1 MKRFIGILQFLTR
14 IPIKIDI
21 GFDEDFHKTMCYFP
35 LVGFVLGILYFLI
48 AVISLMFFDIDIS
61 SINVLVGTVV
71 LTGGLHLDGVGD
83 TFDGIYSYRDKD
95 RILEIMK
102 DSRLGTNA
110 LLSILF
116 LVLIKLSLISAI
128 IKSGNLY
135 NLIYMPV
142 FARMALV
149 IACYKTKTPREKGM
163 GNIFIGKSNLKMIL
177 SGITYI
183 VLLILF
189 VNKIIFTLNILDIAK
204 VILFIPIMIVLTRL
218 FVKYIYSKID
228 GITGD
233 ILGCTS
239 ELMEVIYLLYIYLIF
254 TLK

>member
-14 IPIKIDI
+14 IPVKMNV
-21 GFDEDFHKTMCYFP
+21 GFDEEFHKTMFYFP

-48 AVISLMFFDIDIS
+48 AIVSLIFFDIDIT

-110 LLSILF
+110 LLAILF
-116 LVLIKLSLISAI
+116 LILIKLSLISAI
-128 IKSGNLY
+128 IESGELY

-149 IACYKTKTPREKGM
+149 VACYKTKTPREKGM
-163 GNIFIGKSNLKMIL
+163 GNIFIGKSNLKMIVT
-177 SGITYI
+177 GISYSL
-183 VLLILF
+183 LLILLLSSMLF
-189 VNKIIFTLNILDIAK
+189 TVNSIDIFK
-204 VILFIPIMIVLTRL
+204 VILFIPIMIVLTKL

-239 ELMEVIYLLYIYLIF
+239 EMMEVVYLIYIYLIF
-254 TLK
+254 NLK

>member
-14 IPIKIDI
+14 IPIRVDI
-21 GFDEDFHKTMCYFP
+21 GFDDEFHKTMYYFP
-35 LVGFVLGILYFLI
+35 LVGFVLGFLYFTIGL
-48 AVISLMFFDIDIS
+48 VSSFVFDSYIT
-61 SINVLVGTVV
+61 SINVLIATVI

-110 LLSILF
+110 MLSVLF
-116 LVLIKLSLISAI
+116 LILMKLGLVYAI
-128 IKSGNLY
+128 VESGQLY
-135 NLIYMPV
+135 NLIFMPV
-142 FARMALV
+142 FARMAIV
-149 IACYKTKTPREKGM
+149 VACYKSITPREKGM
-163 GNIFIGKSNLKMIL
+163 GNVFIGKPTLKMIL
-177 SGITYI
+177 IGIVYTAI
-183 VLLILF
+183 LIISIGTMLF
-189 VNKIIFTLNILDIAK
+189 NLNSIDLTKI
-204 VILFIPIMIVLTRL
+204 ILFIPVMIILSRS

-239 ELMEVIYLLYIYLIF
+239 ELMEVMYLIYIYLVF
-254 TLK
+254 KLK

>member
-14 IPIKIDI
+14 IPIKMNI
-21 GFDEDFHKTMCYFP
+21 GFDDEFHKTMFYFP
-35 LVGFVLGILYFLI
+35 LVGFVLGILYFII
-48 AVISLMFFDIDIS
+48 AIISLIFFDIDIA

-110 LLSILF
+110 LLAILF

-149 IACYKTKTPREKGM
+149 ISCYKTKTPREKGM
-163 GNIFIGKSNLKMIL
+163 GNIFIGKSNLNMIL
-177 SGITYI
+177 IGITYV
-183 VLLILF
+183 VLLILIL
-189 VNKIIFTLNILDIAK
+189 NNLLFTTTILDTVK

-239 ELMEVIYLLYIYLIF
+239 EIMEVAYLLYIYLIF

>member
-14 IPIKIDI
+14 IPIKMNI
-21 GFDEDFHKTMCYFP
+21 GFDYEFHKTMFYFP
-35 LVGFVLGILYFLI
+35 LVGFVLGILYFII
-48 AVISLMFFDIDIS
+48 AIISLIFFDIDIA

-110 LLSILF
+110 LLAILF

-149 IACYKTKTPREKGM
+149 ISCYKTKTPREKGM
-163 GNIFIGKSNLKMIL
+163 GNIFIGKSNLNMIL
-177 SGITYI
+177 IGITYV
-183 VLLILF
+183 VLLILIL
-189 VNKIIFTLNILDIAK
+189 NNLLFTTTILDTVK

-239 ELMEVIYLLYIYLIF
+239 EIMEVAYLLYIYLIF

>member
-14 IPIKIDI
+14 IPIKMNI
-21 GFDEDFHKTMCYFP
+21 GFDDEFHKTMFYFP
-35 LVGFVLGILYFLI
+35 LVGFVLGFLYFII
-48 AVISLMFFDIDIS
+48 AVISLMVFDIDITA
-61 SINVLVGTVV
+61 INVLVGTVV

-110 LLSILF
+110 LLAILF
-116 LVLIKLSLISAI
+116 LVLIKLGLMSAI
-128 IKSGNLY
+128 LKSGMLY

-149 IACYKTKTPREKGM
+149 VACYKATTPREKGM
-163 GNIFIGKSNLKMIL
+163 GNIFIGKSDLKMI
-177 SGITYI
+177 SIGILYT
-183 VLLILF
+183 LILILILS
-189 VNKIIFTLNILDIAK
+189 NTLFTISSISIVK
-204 VILFIPIMIVLTRL
+204 VILFIPVMIIVTRL
-218 FVKYIYSKID
+218 FVRYIYSKID

-239 ELMEVIYLLYIYLIF
+239 ELMEVIYLLYIYIVF
-254 TLK
+254 SLK

>member
-14 IPIKIDI
+14 IPIKMNV
-21 GFDEDFHKTMCYFP
+21 GFDDEFHKTMFYFP
-35 LVGFVLGILYFLI
+35 LVGFVLGILYFTI
-48 AVISLMFFDIDIS
+48 AVISLMFFDIDIA

-83 TFDGIYSYRDKD
+83 TFDGIFSYREKD

-110 LLSILF
+110 LLAILF
-116 LVLIKLSLISAI
+116 LVLVKLSMISAI

-149 IACYKTKTPREKGM
+149 VACYRTKTPREKGM
-163 GNIFIGKSNLKMIL
+163 GNIFIGKSNLKMIIVGIIYTLIFISIL
-177 SGITYI
+177 STTLFT
-183 VLLILF
+183 VNLIS
-189 VNKIIFTLNILDIAK
+189 IIK
-204 VILFIPIMIVLTRL
+204 VILFIPVMILLTRL
-218 FVKYIYSKID
+218 FVKYIYTKID

-239 ELMEVIYLLYIYLIF
+239 ELIEVSYLIYIYLIF
-254 TLK
+254 SLK

>member
-14 IPIKIDI
+14 IPIKANV
-21 GFDEDFHKTMCYFP
+21 GFDDEFHKTMFYFP

-48 AVISLMFFDIDIS
+48 AVVSLMFFDTDITA
-61 SINVLVGTVV
+61 INILVGTVV

-95 RILEIMK
+95 KILEIMK

-110 LLSILF
+110 LLAILF
-116 LVLIKLSLISAI
+116 LILIKLGLISAI
-128 IKSGNLY
+128 LKSGNLY
-135 NLIYMPV
+135 HLIYMPV

-149 IACYKTKTPREKGM
+149 VACYKTTTPREKGM
-163 GNIFIGKSNLKMIL
+163 GNLFIGKSNLKMIGT
-177 SGITYI
+177 GILYTL
-183 VLLILF
+183 VLIG
-189 VNKIIFTLNILDIAK
+189 VISNILLK
-204 VILFIPIMIVLTRL
+204 VSFILSFKIILFIPVMIVLTRV
-218 FVKYIYSKID
+218 FVRYIYSKID

-239 ELMEVIYLLYIYLIF
+239 ELMEVAYLLYVYIVF
-254 TLK
+254 SLK